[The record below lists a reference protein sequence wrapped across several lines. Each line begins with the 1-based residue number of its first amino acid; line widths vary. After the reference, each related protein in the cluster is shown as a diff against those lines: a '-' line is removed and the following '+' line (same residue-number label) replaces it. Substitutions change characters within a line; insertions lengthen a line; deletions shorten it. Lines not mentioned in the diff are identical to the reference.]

1 MALVTANESKEI
13 RKKFEELWINIIDLI
28 RSITNNSDNNVE
40 KYLKIRFNLPLK
52 KTLELCNMVIVVRAA
67 FHKGNKY

>member
-40 KYLKIRFNLPLK
+40 KYLKIKFNLPLK
-52 KTLELCNMVIVVRAA
+52 KTLELCYMVIVVRAA